1 MAVKIVTS
9 NGQTVQSFEDWKN
22 GGKSPNGSQQAASY
36 SGPQIVNS
44 SGQTVQSF
52 EEWRQNRTSGV
63 TPGGDSAI
71 MDWMDRYNRVMQG
84 VSSYEKKRNGGFTQD
99 ASGGFG
105 SEIDSLIADY
115 DGIERYAA
123 DYGFRDAQ
131 KYLVQLKKLQNS
143 IQGIND
149 NFSQFED
156 EDAYN
161 RYMEYW
167 QDQEE
172 KRNLDLDAYGKEIAA
187 LEQQLEDY
195 DPQIDWTDT
204 NQRKQYDAGL
214 KELEDEINR
223 RKQYLAQAQRLQK
236 KDAFSAVA
244 DPESDQYDA
253 AFDSKS
259 GYVST
264 EQDGKLERLLSQ
276 YSMGYEDLTYEYI
289 NNQN

>member
-36 SGPQIVNS
+36 SGPQIVSS
-44 SGQTVQSF
+44 SGQTIQSF

-123 DYGFRDAQ
+123 DYGFRYGICHDAQ
-131 KYLVQLKKLQNS
+131 RFHFAPCKPH
-143 IQGIND
+143 
-149 NFSQFED
+149 
-156 EDAYN
+156 
-161 RYMEYW
+161 R
-167 QDQEE
+167 
-172 KRNLDLDAYGKEIAA
+172 
-187 LEQQLEDY
+187 
-195 DPQIDWTDT
+195 
-204 NQRKQYDAGL
+204 
-214 KELEDEINR
+214 NR
-223 RKQYLAQAQRLQK
+223 RAIFRCA
-236 KDAFSAVA
+236 
-244 DPESDQYDA
+244 ES
-253 AFDSKS
+253 FPGSHTG
-259 GYVST
+259 GYCGYR
-264 EQDGKLERLLSQ
+264 DLLR
-276 YSMGYEDLTYEYI
+276 
-289 NNQN
+289 